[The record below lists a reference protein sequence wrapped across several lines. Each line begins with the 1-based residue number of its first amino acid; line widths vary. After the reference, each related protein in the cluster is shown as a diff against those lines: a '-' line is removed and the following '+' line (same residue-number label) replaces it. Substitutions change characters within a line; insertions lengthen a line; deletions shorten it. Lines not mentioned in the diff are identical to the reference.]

1 MTAITNLLLFLGNH
15 FYFVLIGCAELILTV
30 VLLGILPRRQS
41 VSPRAKLR
49 STGAER
55 MLIPELARRSDN
67 VCVALRRQDLMTVI
81 AAGNM
86 ENILG
91 IKLDALQDDLSLLL
105 DCLDERQAG
114 LVFWQNYRDWNGK
127 TPLQTDLPF
136 KGGEWL
142 RVAVQRSLDQ
152 DYPTLENQMKILNAQ
167 RYHDP
172 LGDLRPMTNAQNILE
187 IQNYLSSVRVVD
199 AVLAYA
205 IRLCEATRTHPLV
218 ELGISPR
225 GISALVKMS
234 RASAVLRERNYVVP
248 EDVQAIFT
256 DVCAHRLV
264 LRPQARVDGVSARAL
279 LREILTT
286 VRPESEARR

>member
-136 KGGEWL
+136 KGGEWR

-172 LGDLRPMTNAQNILE
+172 LGDPELSFLRPCGGRGACLCDP
-187 IQNYLSSVRVVD
+187 SVRG
-199 AVLAYA
+199 
-205 IRLCEATRTHPLV
+205 HQN
-218 ELGISPR
+218 
-225 GISALVKMS
+225 
-234 RASAVLRERNYVVP
+234 ASARRARHLPARHLRAGQNVP
-248 EDVQAIFT
+248 RKRRAARAQLR
-256 DVCAHRLV
+256 CAGGCAGRLHRR
-264 LRPQARVDGVSARAL
+264 LRPPSGAAPAGACRRRQRAG
-279 LREILTT
+279 
-286 VRPESEARR
+286 AAA